1 MADAGV
7 VEDNFDGANVLL
19 VTISSSDSDDT
30 KLWHMR
36 AGHMSERGYTKSAY
50 DSCMY
55 HQRLADV
62 SHIYL
67 LVYVDDML
75 IAAKS
80 ISDVNSL
87 KEQLK
92 REFEM
97 KDLSAVKR
105 ILWMKI
111 QRDQL
116 AGILYLSQK
125 KYIERATLQTIVALS
140 TTEAEYIA
148 GPEAV
153 KEAIWLKGLVGDLG
167 LKLKVSMDK
176 SWINIRN
183 RLDPL
188 YEKGADDFVKF
199 ASKDRPNATEILCPC
214 TKCRNMRFVK
224 KVDVAEHIVVDGFL
238 SSYTHWIFHGESSLT
253 SSSIPEPAVGDRT
266 QEMIRDAFGV
276 PMFNQLDEIG
286 SGEGNEDSDGLDD
299 ATKKFFNLVQMLYE
313 EGDEALSEEA
323 ISLAMGPLKKAERYT
338 GYVINGFKYHT
349 KARESNRATQH
360 SGVMVKANTDSY
372 ASARDM
378 NPIAGDVNYYG
389 VLTDII
395 VLHYS
400 KKFSYSTICSNVNP
414 QNIPTGLEASV
425 DSSKVDPQKRN
436 PLEY

>member
-1 MADAGV
+1 MSKKKKRDRGRRDSV
-7 VEDNFDGANVLL
+7 VEKRKKARTVKALNPQLEVENGRACRSATVRER
-19 VTISSSDSDDT
+19 SSLGG
-30 KLWHMR
+30 KNHHNQFQR
-36 AGHMSERGYTKSAY
+36 CSELQHTEHTQAFQHQNLDCQALRGELSQATS
-50 DSCMY
+50 
-55 HQRLADV
+55 RFLADMQ
-62 SHIYL
+62 HPP
-67 LVYVDDML
+67 M
-75 IAAKS
+75 
-80 ISDVNSL
+80 
-87 KEQLK
+87 
-92 REFEM
+92 
-97 KDLSAVKR
+97 
-105 ILWMKI
+105 
-111 QRDQL
+111 
-116 AGILYLSQK
+116 
-125 KYIERATLQTIVALS
+125 
-140 TTEAEYIA
+140 
-148 GPEAV
+148 
-153 KEAIWLKGLVGDLG
+153 
-167 LKLKVSMDK
+167 LKVSMDK

-266 QEMIRDAFGV
+266 QEMIHDAFGV

-400 KKFSYSTICSNVNP
+400 KKFRFVLFKCDWVDNGIGLVDRDGLGFTLVNFNHLAHS
-414 QNIPTGLEASV
+414 QNISDEPYIFASQAEQV
-425 DSSKVDPQKRN
+425 FYVQDA
-436 PLEY
+436 

>member
-1 MADAGV
+1 MRRIIASDEPILSRYATSA
-7 VEDNFDGANVLL
+7 NF
-19 VTISSSDSDDT
+19 
-30 KLWHMR
+30 R
-36 AGHMSERGYTKSAY
+36 
-50 DSCMY
+50 
-55 HQRLADV
+55 
-62 SHIYL
+62 
-67 LVYVDDML
+67 
-75 IAAKS
+75 
-80 ISDVNSL
+80 
-87 KEQLK
+87 
-92 REFEM
+92 
-97 KDLSAVKR
+97 
-105 ILWMKI
+105 
-111 QRDQL
+111 
-116 AGILYLSQK
+116 
-125 KYIERATLQTIVALS
+125 
-140 TTEAEYIA
+140 
-148 GPEAV
+148 
-153 KEAIWLKGLVGDLG
+153 
-167 LKLKVSMDK
+167 LKVNMDK

-188 YEKGADDFVKF
+188 YEKGADNFVKF

-299 ATKKFFNLVQMLYE
+299 ATKKFFNLVKEAEKEFEHHASIRRSNRRFRPHDVNKVHNETFHIWFRNHVQMLYE

-378 NPIAGDVNYYG
+378 NPIAGDIM
-389 VLTDII
+389 VLDLLIEMAWA
-395 VLHYS
+395 LH
-400 KKFSYSTICSNVNP
+400 
-414 QNIPTGLEASV
+414 L
-425 DSSKVDPQKRN
+425 
-436 PLEY
+436 